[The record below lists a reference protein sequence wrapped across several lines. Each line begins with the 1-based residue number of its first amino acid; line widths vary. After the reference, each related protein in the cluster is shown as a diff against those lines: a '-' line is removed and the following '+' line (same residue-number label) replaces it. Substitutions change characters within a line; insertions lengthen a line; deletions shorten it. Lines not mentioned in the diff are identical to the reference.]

1 MADTKTLIETVFQAM
16 TRHKPRLARFL
27 AADDDED
34 FDVRELAD
42 QVVKGFPYPVGVELR
57 RLFSSEHN
65 RPDRGRL
72 DQIFKTIER
81 TLQFTA
87 FVLLSQ
93 LIEEGKVLVSGL
105 AEPLFDQLVKPG
117 GLTMGD
123 FVFFISKA
131 GECFRRVKTP
141 PFMPEMATLLNSKGF
156 YAKLDFWT
164 PERNEIGH
172 YLINLDAGEIERRC
186 FEYSERLAVILSDL
200 AFLIKYPLVSM
211 VEIRV
216 EKSRGSPVRFSHRI
230 KPLSSASSNLPE
242 EAVCEAFSDS
252 HAVLLLKSLKDPPT
266 GFLNLSPLVI
276 DTHHEEL
283 VSREQVENV
292 KKDLFLFSRRDRD
305 GRLRYLGTTVT
316 EQCDLRHLP
325 CYGRLQAEFGDYLR
339 AAGLAGAAGAPAAAA
354 GDAP

>member
-1 MADTKTLIETVFQAM
+1 MADIKTIIETVFQAM

-27 AADDDED
+27 AGDDDEE

-57 RLFSSEHN
+57 RLLSSEHN

-72 DQIFKTIER
+72 DQLFKTIER

-87 FVLLSQ
+87 FVMLSQ
-93 LIEEGKVLVSGL
+93 LIEEGKVLVGTL
-105 AEPLFDQLVKPG
+105 ATPLFERLVKPG
-117 GLTMGD
+117 GLSMGD
-123 FVFFISKA
+123 FVSFIKEA
-131 GECFRRVKTP
+131 GDCFHSAGIT
-141 PFMPEMATLLNSKGF
+141 PFMPEMAAVLNKSF
-156 YAKLDFWT
+156 YAKLHFWT

-200 AFLIKYPLVSM
+200 AFLIKYPLVSI

-216 EKSRGSPVRFSHRI
+216 EKSRGSPVRFSHSI
-230 KPLSSASSNLPE
+230 KPLSSASSNLLE
-242 EAVCEAFSDS
+242 EALCQTFSDS
-252 HAVLLLKSLKDPPT
+252 HAVLLLKSLKDPPI

-276 DTHHEEL
+276 DTHNEEL
-283 VSREQVENV
+283 VSREQVENI

-316 EQCDLRHLP
+316 EQCDLRYLS
-325 CYGRLQAEFGDYLR
+325 CYSRLQAEFGDYLR
-339 AAGLAGAAGAPAAAA
+339 AAGFVETAGTPASAAGGAI
-354 GDAP
+354 

>member
-16 TRHKPRLARFL
+16 TRHRPRLARFL
-27 AADDDED
+27 ETDPGEAVDL
-34 FDVRELAD
+34 RELAD
-42 QVVKGFPYPVGVELR
+42 QVVKGFPYPIGVELR
-57 RLFSSEHN
+57 RLFSSEHS

-72 DQIFKTIER
+72 DQLFKTIER

-93 LIEEGKVLVSGL
+93 LLEEGPGP
-105 AEPLFDQLVKPG
+105 AAAPLFERLVKPG

-123 FVFFISKA
+123 FAWFIQTTGDLFAKEA
-131 GECFRRVKTP
+131 IT
-141 PFMPEMATLLNSKGF
+141 PFMPELTEVLGKAFS
-156 YAKLDFWT
+156 AKLNFWT

-172 YLINLDAGEIERRC
+172 YLINLDAAEIERRC
-186 FEYSERLAVILSDL
+186 LEYGERLAAILADL

-216 EKSRGSPVRFSHRI
+216 EKTKHSPARYSHRL
-230 KPLSSASSNLPE
+230 KPLSSASTNLPE
-242 EAVCEAFSDS
+242 EALCETFSDS
-252 HAVLLLKSLKDPPT
+252 HAVLLLKSMQDPPT

-276 DTHHEEL
+276 DTHAEEL
-283 VSREQVENV
+283 VSREQVQHV

-325 CYGRLQAEFGDYLR
+325 CYGRLQTEFADYLR
-339 AAGLAGAAGAPAAAA
+339 AAGQAPEAAP
-354 GDAP
+354 

>member
-1 MADTKTLIETVFQAM
+1 MADTKTIIETVFQAM
-16 TRHKPRLARFL
+16 IRHKTRLARFL
-27 AADDDED
+27 EADDDGD
-34 FDVRELAD
+34 AIDVRELAD
-42 QVVKGFPYPVGVELR
+42 QVVKGFPYPIGVELR
-57 RLFSSEHN
+57 RLFSSEHQ

-72 DQIFKTIER
+72 DQLFKTIER

-87 FVLLSQ
+87 FVMFSQ
-93 LIEEGKVLVSGL
+93 LLEDSSRPADGRVG
-105 AEPLFDQLVKPG
+105 PLCERLLKPG

-123 FVFFISKA
+123 FAYFINA
-131 GECFRRVKTP
+131 LGDCFRTGERV
-141 PFMPEMATLLNSKGF
+141 PFMPEMAAVLNKDF
-156 YAKLDFWT
+156 YARLNFWT

-186 FEYSERLAVILSDL
+186 FEYSERLAVILAEL

-216 EKSRGSPVRFSHRI
+216 EKTKGSPVRFSHRI

-242 EAVCEAFSDS
+242 EALCETFSDS

-266 GFLNLSPLVI
+266 AFLNLSPFVI
-276 DTHHEEL
+276 DTHHEDL
-283 VSREQVENV
+283 VSRAQVESV
-292 KKDLFLFSRRDRD
+292 KKDIFLFSRRDRD

-325 CYGRLQAEFGDYLR
+325 CYSRLQAELGDYLK
-339 AAGLAGAAGAPAAAA
+339 AAGGAQ
-354 GDAP
+354 